1 MNNRQKTSYHMKVD
15 IKYSQVTLL
24 PCNVVESNES
34 DENAER
40 SKKVN

>member
-1 MNNRQKTSYHMKVD
+1 MNNRQKTSCQMIID
-15 IKYSQVTLL
+15 FKYSQVTLL